1 MTMFSSHELRM
12 YQVFVVKGVRF
23 FIKLY
28 FGSNVKLHCV
38 EANWSHL
45 VYKCLNAIL

>member
-1 MTMFSSHELRM
+1 MIMFSSHELKM

-28 FGSNVKLHCV
+28 FGFNVKSHCV
-38 EANWSHL
+38 ETNWSQL
-45 VYKCLNAIL
+45 VYKCPYAIL